1 MFLYNLNRQ
10 QIALYIA
17 LAFHISGFIAIGFF
31 KAPLFIGLTPINL
44 LICMGLVLWTQ
55 EKINTW
61 FFLFAMLAFSLGFA
75 SEYVGVNTGIL
86 FGNYTYGDVLGPKW
100 NGVPF
105 MIGAQWLVTMYNIGV
120 AMHMLHARIKQN
132 PNSAH
137 HKLPKWWR
145 AASLVLDGAMLAV
158 VFDWV
163 MEPVAVELG
172 FWKWTHGD
180 IPMLNYFSWY
190 GVSAVILFL
199 FHKLPFPKQNLFAV
213 HLLLIQFMFFLLLR
227 TVFKFG

>member
-1 MFLYNLNRQ
+1 MNLNYPQRQ

-31 KAPLFIGLTPINL
+31 KAPLFIALTPLNL

-61 FFLFAMLAFSLGFA
+61 FLLFAVLAFGLGFA

-100 NGVPF
+100 NGVPY
-105 MIGAQWLVTMYNIGV
+105 MIGAQWLVTMYCIGV

-137 HKLPKWWR
+137 HKFPRWWR

-172 FWKWTHGD
+172 FWQWTTGD